1 MAILSSLRASRPT
14 LSFEFFPPKND
25 SGSEDLLK
33 TVTEL
38 GKLDPAF
45 VSVTYGAGGTTRERT
60 REVVQRI
67 IQDTNVPTIPH
78 LTCIGHTKSEMSDI
92 LSQYSADKVGTILA
106 LRVTPPAI
114 NQIMTG
120 ARMILNLQVIWSLLS
135 KNIQMNLKLGWPV
148 FQKGIRE
155 RRTGSPKWII
165 LNLR

>member
-78 LTCIGHTKSEMSDI
+78 LTCIGHTKSEMSEI

-106 LRVTPPAI
+106 LRGDPPPRS
-114 NQIMTG
+114 T
-120 ARMILNLQVIWSLLS
+120 RL
-135 KNIQMNLKLGWPV
+135 
-148 FQKGIRE
+148 
-155 RRTGSPKWII
+155 
-165 LNLR
+165 

>member
-25 SGSEDLLK
+25 KGSSDLLE

-67 IQDTNVPTIPH
+67 IRDTNVPTIPH
-78 LTCIGHTKSEMSDI
+78 LTCIGHTREEMSDI
-92 LSQYSADKVGTILA
+92 LC
-106 LRVTPPAI
+106 
-114 NQIMTG
+114 
-120 ARMILNLQVIWSLLS
+120 
-135 KNIQMNLKLGWPV
+135 
-148 FQKGIRE
+148 
-155 RRTGSPKWII
+155 
-165 LNLR
+165 

>member
-25 SGSEDLLK
+25 LGSEELLE
-33 TVTEL
+33 TVNEL

-78 LTCIGHTKSEMSDI
+78 LTCVGHTKSEISEI
-92 LSQYSADKVGTILA
+92 LSQYSADQVGTILA
-106 LRVTPPAI
+106 LRGDPPRDQP
-114 NQIMTG
+114 NYD
-120 ARMILNLQVIWSLLS
+120 
-135 KNIQMNLKLGWPV
+135 
-148 FQKGIRE
+148 RE
-155 RRTGSPKWII
+155 GDDF
-165 LNLR
+165 